1 MPKIEITEELA
12 QCLRALRL
20 QHNLSTTK
28 LSKAIGKSPAYI
40 SKLEKG
46 EIHSIDINLFNEA
59 LLTVVGGNNESLNV
73 AYDELANY
81 FNLIFSSKEL
91 DQQIWF
97 INFDRITRVIP
108 IPESLIDEINDIL
121 SAHNITYE
129 ELLTAINSNLDLPK
143 EDINRKVPYNQWF
156 ISQGKKDGSKSIKIK
171 LESDILFGILEK
183 RIQKIAYTFME
194 SIAYYALRLSTGN
207 VLTEE
212 KNILLKDEATEL
224 LNKHKFY
231 SILEREQLIKE
242 SKSEDELSSV
252 LSTHDLKN
260 RKLLDEI
267 MDEMHYMSDLD
278 VTEINKFLESL
289 RDNMDWDVGFVM
301 ALNNIPLNLLTNTD
315 YNDRQQ
321 MLNEINEIF
330 FKYKNT
336 IKKQTTNKYTT

>member
-1 MPKIEITEELA
+1 MPKIEITKELA

-28 LSKAIGKSPAYI
+28 LSAAIGKSPAYI

-59 LLTVVGGNNESLNV
+59 LLTVVGGNSESLNA

-81 FNLIFSSKEL
+81 FNLIFNSKEL

-108 IPESLIDEINDIL
+108 IPESLVDEINSIL
-121 SAHNITYE
+121 LEHNITYE
-129 ELLTAINSNLDLPK
+129 ELLIAINSNLDLPE

-156 ISQGKKDGSKSIKIK
+156 ISQGKKDGTKSIKIK
-171 LESDILFGILEK
+171 IESDILYGILEK

-194 SIAYYALRLSTGN
+194 SITYYTLRLSAGST
-207 VLTEE
+207 LTKA
-212 KNILLKDEATEL
+212 KNILLKEETTTL

-231 SILEREQLIKE
+231 SILEREELIK
-242 SKSEDELSSV
+242 KSASEEDLSSV

-260 RKLLDEI
+260 RKLIDEI
-267 MDEMHYMSDLD
+267 LEEMHYISDLD

-289 RDNMDWDVGFVM
+289 RDNMNWDLGFVM
-301 ALNNIPLNLLTNTD
+301 ALNSIPLNLLTNTEFE
-315 YNDRQQ
+315 DRQK

-330 FKYKNT
+330 LKYKNS